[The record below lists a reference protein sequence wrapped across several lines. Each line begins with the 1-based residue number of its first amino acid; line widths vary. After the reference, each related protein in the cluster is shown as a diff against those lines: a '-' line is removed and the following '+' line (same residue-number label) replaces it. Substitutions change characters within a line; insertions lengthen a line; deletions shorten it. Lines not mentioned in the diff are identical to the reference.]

1 MIRAM
6 QSNFAVG
13 SFRSVSPAMSRRWA
27 AAELTVL
34 AAGGGLA
41 LLGLAAWLFPQPAP
55 DWLQLPADAA
65 AAGLACAMGLG
76 FSFAHRRGGEQRFRQ
91 LMAVTA
97 ALIALVA
104 IAGRMKALHGSAG
117 MLQPGIP
124 PTVALA
130 FLFLALNLF
139 FLRAHRGAA
148 SFLGDVSVLGL
159 GWSVLTLIFDG
170 LFSAMHVFGVSL
182 PAKTSPA
189 TVWILGLLSVAAI
202 ARRTEYGAFSLL
214 RGGGISGRLIR
225 ILFWIVLI
233 LPFLREA
240 LRARLIASGRVPEHS
255 AAASLAAS
263 AVVFGMG
270 FLLLMGYYFRRLENE
285 IRELSLR
292 DELTGVYN
300 LRGFRLLADQAFRL
314 AQRSHQAFSVL
325 FVDVDDL
332 KQINDELGHAV
343 GSSLLLETAE
353 LLRSSFRETDVV
365 GRVGGDEFAVA
376 GHFDSVGIEQAAER
390 LAEENAGKR
399 DPQRPHASLSMGH
412 VTANPEQGQSLEDL
426 LAMADAAMYEQKRSK
441 KQQVTI

>member
-1 MIRAM
+1 M
-6 QSNFAVG
+6 QSNVAVG
-13 SFRSVSPAMSRRWA
+13 SFRRVNPAMSRPWVDVQLA
-27 AAELTVL
+27 VL

-41 LLGLAAWLFPQPAP
+41 LLGLGAWLFPQSAP
-55 DWLQLPADAA
+55 WWLQLPTEAG

-76 FSFAHRRGGEQRFRQ
+76 FCFAHRRGGEQRFRQ

-104 IAGRMKALHGSAG
+104 IAGPVKALHGSAG

-139 FLRAHRGAA
+139 FLRSDRGVA
-148 SFLGDVSVLGL
+148 SFLGDVSVFGL

-170 LFSAMHVFGVSL
+170 LFSAMHIFGVSL

-240 LRARLIASGRVPEHS
+240 LRARLIATGMVPEHS

-270 FLLLMGYYFRRLENE
+270 FLLLIGYYFQRMENE
-285 IRELSLR
+285 VRELSLR

-300 LRGFRLLADQAFRL
+300 LRGFRLLAAQAFRL
-314 AQRSHQAFSVL
+314 AQRSHQPFSVL

-343 GSSLLLETAE
+343 GSTLLVETAD

-365 GRVGGDEFAVA
+365 GRIGGDEFAVA
-376 GHFDSVGIEQAAER
+376 GHFDGVGIEQAAER

-426 LAMADAAMYEQKRSK
+426 LALADAAMYEQKRSK
-441 KQQVTI
+441 KQQVTV